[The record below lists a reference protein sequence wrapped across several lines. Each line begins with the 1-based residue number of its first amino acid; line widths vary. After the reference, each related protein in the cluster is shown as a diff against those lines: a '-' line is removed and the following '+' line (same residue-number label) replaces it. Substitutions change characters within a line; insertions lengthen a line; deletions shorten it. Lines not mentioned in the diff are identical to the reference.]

1 MSLQCHKK
9 KCAFY
14 LEAKKIITNFAHK
27 IAMDSIKKSIYR
39 LSEAISPSGFESGAI
54 TIWRELIEPY
64 VDGFVNSTL
73 GDGVAVLNGDTSKA
87 IMLIA
92 HADEVGLI
100 ISRID
105 LIKRIA
111 YFDEIGGINTKLLVG
126 RHIKVVNANGEIIV
140 GIIGCQPIHCQPRN
154 SQSDA
159 GRLDPSDLW
168 IDFGENIE
176 KVGLGDYGVIDS
188 SFAEIGDTLS
198 GRGLDDRAGLAV
210 MIEVARLLQGSDVN
224 SQIYFVA
231 STMEELGARGARTVA
246 TVLCPLRC
254 IVVDVSIATDT
265 PFHNQAN
272 SSDIELGKGA
282 TIVVGPN
289 IDRHMSTHLQLIASQ
304 KSLPTQLEVCGRPTG
319 TDANPIQITQN
330 GIPCALVGI
339 PCRYMHSPVETINVA
354 DIKAAAELIYHYLLT
369 I

>member
-1 MSLQCHKK
+1 M
-9 KCAFY
+9 
-14 LEAKKIITNFAHK
+14 N
-27 IAMDSIKKSIYR
+27 SIKKSIYR

-54 TIWRELIEPY
+54 TTWRELIEPY
-64 VDGFVNSTL
+64 VDDFMNSTL
-73 GDGVAVLNGDTSKA
+73 GNGVAVLNGDTSKS

-111 YFDEIGGINTKLLVG
+111 YFDEIGGVDTKLLFG
-126 RHIKVVNANGEIIV
+126 RHVKVVNANGEIIV

-154 SQSDA
+154 SQSDTV
-159 GRLDPSDLW
+159 RLDSSDLW

-176 KVGLGDYGVIDS
+176 RVGLGDYGVIDS
-188 SFAEIGDTLS
+188 SFAEIGNTLS

-210 MIEVARLLQGSDVN
+210 MIEVARLLQGHNMD

-231 STMEELGARGARTVA
+231 STMEELGARGARTIA
-246 TVLCPLRC
+246 NTFQPSRC
-254 IVVDVSIATDT
+254 IVIDVSIATDT
-265 PFHNQAN
+265 PFHSRAN
-272 SSDIELGKGA
+272 SSAIELGNGA
-282 TIVVGPN
+282 SIVIGPN
-289 IDRHMSTHLQLIASQ
+289 IDRCMSSQLQSIASQ
-304 KSLPTQLEVCGRPTG
+304 RELPIQLEVCAHPTG
-319 TDANPIQITQN
+319 TDANPIQITQS
-330 GIPCALVGI
+330 GIPCALIGI

-354 DIKAAAELIYHYLLT
+354 DVKTAAELIYHYLLT